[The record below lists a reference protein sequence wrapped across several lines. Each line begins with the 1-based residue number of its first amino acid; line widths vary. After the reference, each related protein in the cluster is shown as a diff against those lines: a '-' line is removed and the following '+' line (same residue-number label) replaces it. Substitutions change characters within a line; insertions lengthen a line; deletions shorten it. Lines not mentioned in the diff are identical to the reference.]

1 MDGSFEGEKLYKVQH
16 LEQKQKP
23 RTSGKFIVF
32 LFVCFK
38 YGGFFVVFFFSKGL
52 GEHQL
57 RFFLKLSPCKIH

>member
-38 YGGFFVVFFFSKGL
+38 YGGFFVVFFF
-52 GEHQL
+52 L
-57 RFFLKLSPCKIH
+57 RVWENTNCVFFLN